1 HRDLTTCCRVEVC
14 GLSSNA
20 NLELLNTFN
29 RSRHNA
35 VGNCATT
42 SGDRIASEAAQINC
56 VRAVH
61 VARVVAAVEHEHILI
76 CIGAGNR
83 TGLSCRS
90 VHRSGGGLQQC

>member
-1 HRDLTTCCRVEVC
+1 MPVVGAAPGRHRDLTTCCRVEVC

-61 VARVVAAVEHEHILI
+61 VARVVAAVEHEHI
-76 CIGAGNR
+76 
-83 TGLSCRS
+83 
-90 VHRSGGGLQQC
+90 